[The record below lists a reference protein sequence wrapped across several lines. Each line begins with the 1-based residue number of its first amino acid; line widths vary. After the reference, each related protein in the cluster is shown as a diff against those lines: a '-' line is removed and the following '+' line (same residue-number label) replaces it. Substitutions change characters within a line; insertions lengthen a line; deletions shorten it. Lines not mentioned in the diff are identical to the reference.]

1 MDGKEVG
8 GWIEEVYD
16 HHGDG
21 VGESEGRDIGKLGE
35 CNRGDGRNY
44 MGEIVFS
51 LASVMS
57 FGFVRDEDLVH
68 NLSD

>member
-21 VGESEGRDIGKLGE
+21 VGESERRDIGKLGQF
-35 CNRGDGRNY
+35 NRGDG
-44 MGEIVFS
+44 
-51 LASVMS
+51 
-57 FGFVRDEDLVH
+57 
-68 NLSD
+68 